1 MEFDPEKGHLI
12 ARTIIEILG
21 KPREHV
27 EETIRQVVENAR
39 ARDGIEIL
47 KEHIAEPKQ
56 VEGLW
61 SVFAELEVL
70 FKAFEDLAGFSFDF
84 MPSSVEILE
93 PENLP
98 LRNNDISALFN
109 DLLAGLHSLD
119 MATKN
124 SKVQATILKQN
135 NEALLKNL
143 VLVALHYNSYP
154 LKELAGVVGLK
165 ELQLAPYLT
174 RYMDEGLIEQD
185 RGGQYC
191 LVKKGK

>member
-1 MEFDPEKGHLI
+1 MEFDPEKGHLT

-21 KPREHV
+21 KPQGHV
-27 EETIRQVVENAR
+27 EETMHQVVENVR
-39 ARDGIEIL
+39 THDGMELL

-70 FKAFEDLAGFSFDF
+70 FKSFEDLAGFCFDF
-84 MPSSVEILE
+84 MPSSIEILE

-98 LRNNDISALFN
+98 LRNNDISALLN
-109 DLLAGLHSLD
+109 DLLAGLHNLD

-124 SKVQATILKQN
+124 TKVQATILKQN
-135 NEALLKNL
+135 NDALLKNL
-143 VLVALHYNSYP
+143 VLVALHYNTYA
-154 LKELAGVVGLK
+154 LKELAGVVGVK

-174 RYMDEGLIEQD
+174 RYMDEGLIEQNKK
-185 RGGQYC
+185 GQYC
-191 LVKKGK
+191 LVKTEK

>member
-21 KPREHV
+21 KPQQHV
-27 EETIRQVVENAR
+27 EETMHAVVEKVRTLESA
-39 ARDGIEIL
+39 ELL

-61 SVFAELEVL
+61 SIFAELEVL
-70 FKAFEDLAGFSFDF
+70 FKSFEDLAGFCFDF

-98 LRNNDISALFN
+98 LHNSDISTLLN
-109 DLLAGLHSLD
+109 DLLAGLHNLD
-119 MATKN
+119 MVAKN
-124 SKVQATILKQN
+124 TRVQADILKQN

-143 VLVALHYNSYP
+143 VLVALHYNTYP
-154 LKELAGVVGLK
+154 LKELAGVVGVK

-174 RYMDEGLIEQD
+174 RYIDEGLIEQD
-185 RGGQYC
+185 KKGQYC

>member
-1 MEFDPEKGHLI
+1 MEFDPEKGHLT

-21 KPREHV
+21 KPQGHV
-27 EETIRQVVENAR
+27 EETIRQVVENVR
-39 ARDGIEIL
+39 TRDGTELL

-70 FKAFEDLAGFSFDF
+70 FKSFEDLGGFCFDF

-98 LRNNDISALFN
+98 LRNNDISALLN

-124 SKVQATILKQN
+124 TKVQATILKQN

-143 VLVALHYNSYP
+143 VLVALHYNTYP
-154 LKELAGVVGLK
+154 LKELAGVVGVK

-174 RYMDEGLIEQD
+174 RYMDEGLIEQNKK
-185 RGGQYC
+185 GQYC

>member
-21 KPREHV
+21 KPQGHV
-27 EETIRQVVENAR
+27 EETMRQVVENVG
-39 ARDGIEIL
+39 ARDGAELL

-61 SVFAELEVL
+61 SIFAELEVL
-70 FKAFEDLAGFSFDF
+70 FKSFEDLAGFCFDF

-98 LRNNDISALFN
+98 LHNSDISTLLN
-109 DLLAGLHSLD
+109 DLLAGLHNLD
-119 MATKN
+119 MIAKN
-124 SKVQATILKQN
+124 TRVQADILKQN

-143 VLVALHYNSYP
+143 VLVALHYNTYP
-154 LKELAGVVGLK
+154 LKELAGVVGVK

-174 RYMDEGLIEQD
+174 RYIDEGLIEQNKKS
-185 RGGQYC
+185 QYC